1 MCGGGGGV
9 RRVWG
14 WMKWNGEGIHYVIT
28 YSRIGRKAAVH
39 AKSYSTLGE
48 ASTFS
53 GEIKTTRARIG
64 AV

>member
-1 MCGGGGGV
+1 
-9 RRVWG
+9 
-14 WMKWNGEGIHYVIT
+14 MKWNGEGIHYVIT

-39 AKSYSTLGE
+39 AKSLTTLGE

-53 GEIKTTRARIG
+53 GETKTTRAGID